1 MSKVLQR
8 SMFQKPRHEHRST
21 GIASGLEYR
30 DGYAV
35 GGRVGFQSGGGQFG
49 QGTVVNPRLFKDTQK
64 DDSFFQFGLSPT
76 PFKSAFNL
84 PGAAESTF
92 PPLSEQLDFFPFTPI
107 EKLARLPAG
116 GGSSIDRF
124 RVPYEETGIGKFFE
138 AQKNRTPMETYEA
151 LGIGKPT
158 EEEIAA
164 SLQMQAQRQA
174 ETSTSPETQ
183 PTTYDLMTPKV
194 QRGVRD
200 IRPSGI
206 GEISGQPSP
215 KRDPDSVVGKE
226 EKVDAAIDAVNR
238 ADAFAKERRASLN
251 EELAALRAKQD
262 KDNKLLAALNIVS
275 AMNDP
280 NLPQGASR
288 VGAGVQQLTAE
299 AQNALAI
306 KQQRDETDLARKF
319 DIAENDIQR
328 AYAREDYRTQKQID
342 AEFGEEG
349 TQVKYMNYLLG
360 QMGIESGS
368 DQARDFIKEFVFGK
382 KGQRGTLANTVF
394 EAAGDINTDP
404 GDFRRLY
411 GIPERLDKN
420 GEDLPLDN
428 KDVEAAMDYLD
439 DTVLAGVDFKDG
451 GRVGFSTGGSTTPES
466 KNVPIVMGYD
476 QLKKTLGEIVPDNV
490 IKLISSNPTA
500 FKEFAAIETNQDV
513 ENFNNEYDVRFS
525 LPEPAKTEEE
535 VVNVASSPSLN
546 VTAPS
551 AVMAN
556 PNIMPMQTGAGQ
568 LTPTETAFLSPTEQA
583 IKMRS

>member
-8 SMFQKPRHEHRST
+8 AMFKKPRHEHRST

-30 DGYAV
+30 EGYAV

-107 EKLARLPAG
+107 ERSARLPAG

-158 EEEIAA
+158 EEEIVA

-174 ETSTSPETQ
+174 ETSASPETQ
-183 PTTYDLMTPKV
+183 PTTYDLMTPKIR
-194 QRGVRD
+194 RGIEQLEPEPAPD
-200 IRPSGI
+200 
-206 GEISGQPSP
+206 P
-215 KRDPDSVVGKE
+215 KEPPKTENKE
-226 EKVDAAIDAVNR
+226 DKVEGAINAVFR
-238 ADAFAKERRASLN
+238 ADAFAKERRTSLN

-262 KDNKLLAALNIVS
+262 KDNKLVAALNIVS

-328 AYAREDYRTQKQID
+328 AYARADYRTQKQID

-382 KGQRGTLANTVF
+382 
-394 EAAGDINTDP
+394 
-404 GDFRRLY
+404 
-411 GIPERLDKN
+411 
-420 GEDLPLDN
+420 
-428 KDVEAAMDYLD
+428 
-439 DTVLAGVDFKDG
+439 
-451 GRVGFSTGGSTTPES
+451 
-466 KNVPIVMGYD
+466 
-476 QLKKTLGEIVPDNV
+476 
-490 IKLISSNPTA
+490 
-500 FKEFAAIETNQDV
+500 
-513 ENFNNEYDVRFS
+513 
-525 LPEPAKTEEE
+525 
-535 VVNVASSPSLN
+535 
-546 VTAPS
+546 
-551 AVMAN
+551 
-556 PNIMPMQTGAGQ
+556 
-568 LTPTETAFLSPTEQA
+568 
-583 IKMRS
+583 

>member
-8 SMFQKPRHEHRST
+8 SMFQKPQHEHRST

-30 DGYAV
+30 EEYAV
-35 GGRVGFQSGGGQFG
+35 GGRVGFQ
-49 QGTVVNPRLFKDTQK
+49 
-64 DDSFFQFGLSPT
+64 
-76 PFKSAFNL
+76 
-84 PGAAESTF
+84 
-92 PPLSEQLDFFPFTPI
+92 
-107 EKLARLPAG
+107 AG
-116 GGSSIDRF
+116 GGDFSQKIAEFNRQQIEAMQQMEIPQFDPINVKTGLPSIDIPGL
-124 RVPYEETGIGKFFE
+124 VGSDV
-138 AQKNRTPMETYEA
+138 TYPLSGGMA
-151 LGIGKPT
+151 TMGLNDAMA
-158 EEEIAA
+158 AA
-164 SLQMQAQRQA
+164 S
-174 ETSTSPETQ
+174 PENQ
-183 PTTYDLMTPKV
+183 PTTLDLMTPSA
-194 QRGVRD
+194 QT
-200 IRPSGI
+200 RPKGMTEAEARAFTSAMG
-206 GEISGQPSP
+206 P
-215 KRDPDSVVGKE
+215 KEDPDSKE
-226 EKVDAAIDAVNR
+226 LPKTENKEDKVEGAINAVFR

-262 KDNKLLAALNIVS
+262 KDNKLVAALNIVS

-394 EAAGDINTDP
+394 EAAGDIQTDP

-411 GIPERLDKN
+411 GIPERLDEDGN
-420 GEDLPLDN
+420 DLPLDN
-428 KDVEAAMDYLD
+428 QDVEAAMEYLD

-451 GRVGFSTGGSTTPES
+451 GRVGFSTGGSTTPEL
-466 KNVPIVMGYD
+466 KNVPIVIGYD